1 MQPTNLFPLCED
13 FNLTAPALTFQC
25 SILIAKGA
33 DRLARYAFRCPTFGI
48 LQGNVPFPLNPTPP
62 KKETLMRKR
71 PIEVKFRLSQ
81 EEYEILQRKL
91 VEAGTNRNAFLVK
104 LILGAQIY
112 PREQLIE
119 LNLQYKIMN
128 RLIRGAAT
136 NINQLTRIANTNN
149 TVPAAKFLID
159 MYQDIRIIKDN
170 LQPLW
175 EETRRMAWRS

>member
-1 MQPTNLFPLCED
+1 
-13 FNLTAPALTFQC
+13 
-25 SILIAKGA
+25 
-33 DRLARYAFRCPTFGI
+33 
-48 LQGNVPFPLNPTPP
+48 
-62 KKETLMRKR
+62 MRKR

-149 TVPAAKFLID
+149 AVPAAKFLID

>member
-1 MQPTNLFPLCED
+1 
-13 FNLTAPALTFQC
+13 
-25 SILIAKGA
+25 
-33 DRLARYAFRCPTFGI
+33 
-48 LQGNVPFPLNPTPP
+48 
-62 KKETLMRKR
+62 MRKR

-81 EEYEILQRKL
+81 EEYQILQRKL

-104 LILGAQIY
+104 LILGAQIC

-149 TVPAAKFLID
+149 AVPAAKFLID